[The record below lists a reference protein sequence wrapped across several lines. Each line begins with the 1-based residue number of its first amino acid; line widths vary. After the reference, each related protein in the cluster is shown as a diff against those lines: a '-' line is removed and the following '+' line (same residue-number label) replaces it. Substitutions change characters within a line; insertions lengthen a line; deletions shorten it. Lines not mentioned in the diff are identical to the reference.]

1 MGDKAWGREGTTSM
15 TDSQGRLPLP
25 GHLRLSVLC
34 FPAPVLIT
42 YELFLSLCGCS
53 VFLREER
60 EKLAAYRDATRAAYA
75 EAGKGAELAAELPAP
90 LAVGQRVSAKHPKTR
105 QVAEGAILTVDSK
118 GRSRVQFDRRELG
131 SEIVEVR
138 QHRPQER
145 EGGWGI
151 RDQLLE
157 AAGPEGGGNLSG

>member
-1 MGDKAWGREGTTSM
+1 
-15 TDSQGRLPLP
+15 
-25 GHLRLSVLC
+25 VC
-34 FPAPVLIT
+34 V
-42 YELFLSLCGCS
+42 CGCS

-60 EKLAAYRDATRAAYA
+60 EKLAAYRDSTRAAVA

-105 QVAEGAILTVDSK
+105 QVAEGAILTVDNK

-138 QHRPQER
+138 QHRPQEGK
-145 EGGWGI
+145 GGQGI
-151 RDQLLE
+151 GVNGWRQADPIE
-157 AAGPEGGGNLSG
+157 AIHLNIRLICSILV

>member
-1 MGDKAWGREGTTSM
+1 VLNS
-15 TDSQGRLPLP
+15 
-25 GHLRLSVLC
+25 SV
-34 FPAPVLIT
+34 
-42 YELFLSLCGCS
+42 CS

-75 EAGKGAELAAELPAP
+75 EAGKGAELAAELPPP

-131 SEIVEVR
+131 SEIVEVS
-138 QHRPQER
+138 QHRR
-145 EGGWGI
+145 GGAGN
-151 RDQLLE
+151 RDQLVE
-157 AAGPEGGGNLSG
+157 AAGPEGGVNLISSILD